1 MQKPPSQTEMLL
13 SYQSENSGSDFYVI
27 GVLVVFVAF
36 FIYTVIVP
44 KLNKNKEKSKT
55 EEK

>member
-44 KLNKNKEKSKT
+44 KLNKNKEKSKAK
-55 EEK
+55 EK